1 MKNENY
7 YESVRTDLL
16 SILPDGTKVVLDVGC
31 GSGVTARKLVEMGI
45 SEVVGIEVNADMASR
60 ASTHCRRMLVGDL
73 ETMDLDLPDGYFD
86 TILMAD
92 VLEHLR
98 EPYVTVTRL
107 LPFLKT
113 KGSLLI
119 SIPNVTHYDIL
130 MMLCRGRW
138 EYRERGI
145 MDETHL
151 RFFTRKTFV
160 KQMESLDLQLVE
172 LRRNYRLLEHD
183 MNFGAR
189 VARVLGHVVPNELL
203 TFQFLMRF
211 QRAAQQ

>member
-16 SILPDGTKVVLDVGC
+16 SLMPDGTKVVLDVGC
-31 GSGVTARKLVEMGI
+31 GSGATARRMAEIGV
-45 SEVVGIEVNADMASR
+45 SEVVGIELKAEMASR
-60 ASTHCRRMLVGDL
+60 ASTHCHRVLVGDL
-73 ETMDLDLPDGYFD
+73 ETMDFDLPDGYFD
-86 TILMAD
+86 AILMAD

-98 EPYVTVTRL
+98 EPYAAVTRL

-113 KGSLLI
+113 NGSLLV
-119 SIPNVTHYDIL
+119 SIPNVTHYNIL
-130 MMLCRGRW
+130 MMLCGGRW
-138 EYRERGI
+138 EQRERGI

-160 KQMESLDLQLVE
+160 KQMEKMGLQLME

-183 MNFGAR
+183 MAFGAGA
-189 VARVLGHVVPNELL
+189 ARVLGRVVPNEML

-211 QRAAQQ
+211 QTADKP